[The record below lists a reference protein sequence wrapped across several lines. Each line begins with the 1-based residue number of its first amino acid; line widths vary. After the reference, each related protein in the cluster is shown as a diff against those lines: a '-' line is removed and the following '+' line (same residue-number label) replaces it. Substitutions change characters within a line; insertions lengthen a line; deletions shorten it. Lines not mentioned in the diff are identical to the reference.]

1 MEAGPLLVTL
11 GAVLLLVS
19 LFLSWYTGEI
29 TAWEA
34 FEVWD
39 LVLFVLALA
48 SIAAGM
54 GLTTQDVDLV
64 DRRFLPVGVGGGR
77 DDRRVADHRPAAG
90 RGRAGSRHGRLA
102 GARRALVMCLGAV
115 LTFGR
120 VHLAL
125 TVEGRDQ
132 RRHVSAVD
140 ARGPRTRRPSARAG
154 APSDRQR
161 LFARALGPPAT
172 PASPSRSRPSPET
185 TPMRPKRGEGKLPR
199 RRSRIDAACA
209 RSPSSSSASSGPM
222 SGSRSPGAGRG
233 WPGAG

>member
-1 MEAGPLLVTL
+1 MTRRLEAGPLLVTL

-29 TAWEA
+29 SAWQA

-48 SIAAGM
+48 SIAAGL

-64 DRRFLPVGVGGGR
+64 DRRFLPVA
-77 DDRRVADHRPAAG
+77 VAVVATIVASQIIDPPPAAPG
-90 RGRAGSRHGRLA
+90 QDPDTGAWLA
-102 GARRALVMCLGAV
+102 LGGALVMCLGAV

-125 TVEGRDQ
+125 TVEDRDQ

-140 ARGPRTRRPSARAG
+140 ARGPQDPTTDTHEPV
-154 APSDRQR
+154 APPERQR
-161 LFARALGPPAT
+161 LFARERPAEPDAA
-172 PASPSRSRPSPET
+172 PAPGNGGTEET
-185 TPMRPKRGEGKLPR
+185 TPLEPKRRGGKAPAGEKQ
-199 RRSRIDAACA
+199 D
-209 RSPSSSSASSGPM
+209 
-222 SGSRSPGAGRG
+222 
-233 WPGAG
+233 